1 MISKRKDPES
11 IDTSKSL
18 LEPPVYSNK
27 TSGKTLGTDL
37 PSENPDLLR
46 EDYNVDD
53 VTNKAEDATLV
64 DLENEDDEDNL
75 DK

>member
-1 MISKRKDPES
+1 MISKRKDPEI

-46 EDYNVDD
+46 EDYSVDD
-53 VTNKAEDATLV
+53 VANKAEDATLV

>member
-1 MISKRKDPES
+1 MISKRKDPEI

-18 LEPPVYSNK
+18 LEPPVYTNK

-46 EDYNVDD
+46 EDYSVDD
-53 VTNKAEDATLV
+53 VTNKAEDATLA
-64 DLENEDDEDNL
+64 DLEDEDDEDNL
-75 DK
+75 DR

>member
-1 MISKRKDPES
+1 MISKRKDPEI

-18 LEPPVYSNK
+18 LEPPVYPNQE
-27 TSGKTLGTDL
+27 SGKTLGTDL

-46 EDYNVDD
+46 EDYSVDD
-53 VTNKAEDATLV
+53 VTNKTDDATV
-64 DLENEDDEDNL
+64 IDLENENDEDDL

>member
-1 MISKRKDPES
+1 MISKRKDPEI

-18 LEPPVYSNK
+18 LEPPVYSDK

-46 EDYNVDD
+46 EDYSVDD
-53 VTNKAEDATLV
+53 VTNKAEDETVV
-64 DLENEDDEDNL
+64 DLENDDDDDDL
-75 DK
+75 DR

>member
-1 MISKRKDPES
+1 MISKRKDPEI

-18 LEPPVYSNK
+18 LEPPVYTDK
-27 TSGKTLGTDL
+27 ASGKTLGTDL

-53 VTNKAEDATLV
+53 VTNNTDDVTSADFED
-64 DLENEDDEDNL
+64 DDDED
-75 DK
+75 K

>member
-1 MISKRKDPES
+1 MISKRKDPEI

-18 LEPPVYSNK
+18 LEPPVYANK
-27 TSGKTLGTDL
+27 PSGKTLGTDL

-53 VTNKAEDATLV
+53 VTNKAEDATLI
-64 DLENEDDEDNL
+64 DRENEDDEDNL
-75 DK
+75 EK

>member
-1 MISKRKDPES
+1 MISKRKDPEI

-18 LEPPVYSNK
+18 LEPPVYANK

-46 EDYNVDD
+46 EDYSVDD
-53 VTNKAEDATLV
+53 VTNNTEDATSV
-64 DLENEDDEDNL
+64 DFEDDDEED
-75 DK
+75 K